1 MCLRTMFFHFEI
13 EITANEGPCFCS
25 LFKHGA
31 KGLFHIQYSEALAMR
46 IKNKKIILF
55 FPRDYLRCP
64 LGDDTVFRSDW
75 RWAFWLTDAPL
86 LVSPFPSLLSTPL
99 PFLHSHSPWPS
110 SVLSASQGP
119 SSSICLFLFLCF
131 RLSHTHTQSSESYSL
146 SNCQAVGVGRWGNAS
161 WVFHYIIISS
171 PSDAVI
177 QDDMVAQAAIRG
189 LKYDHL
195 SFYSIPCFQVLR
207 VQAVLRVQDYFFLL
221 VGTRE
226 RLTLWKPI
234 PLEECTEGESW
245 NWKIQQP
252 L

>member
-1 MCLRTMFFHFEI
+1 
-13 EITANEGPCFCS
+13 
-25 LFKHGA
+25 
-31 KGLFHIQYSEALAMR
+31 MR

-75 RWAFWLTDAPL
+75 RWAFLATWH
-86 LVSPFPSLLSTPL
+86 SPARFPISFSPVHTPPFSLLS
-99 PFLHSHSPWPS
+99 FSPT
-110 SVLSASQGP
+110 
-119 SSSICLFLFLCF
+119 FLCSLCLSF
-131 RLSHTHTQSSESYSL
+131 RLAPSVCFSFSVSVCLTHTQTSESYSL
-146 SNCQAVGVGRWGNAS
+146 SNCHAVGLGRWGNAS
-161 WVFHYIIISS
+161 WVFHYIVISS

-189 LKYDHL
+189 LKYDHW

-207 VQAVLRVQDYFFLL
+207 VQAVLRVQDYIFLLL

-226 RLTLWKPI
+226 SLTLWKPI
-234 PLEECTEGESW
+234 PSAECTEGESW
-245 NWKIQQP
+245 NWKVQQP